1 MNSIWIARDKD
12 GDLWAFP
19 SKPERDIL
27 SYTWITI
34 DDVYSCRIPNDWLPE
49 VTWENDPLELV
60 PKLMV
65 DGNTSVDDVIEDFR
79 TKLLDKKSNE
89 E

>member
-19 SKPERDIL
+19 SKLERDIL

-34 DDVYSCRIPNDWLPE
+34 DE
-49 VTWENDPLELV
+49 
-60 PKLMV
+60 K
-65 DGNTSVDDVIEDFR
+65 
-79 TKLLDKKSNE
+79 
-89 E
+89 

>member
-27 SYTWITI
+27 SYSWITTN
-34 DDVYSCRIPNDWLPE
+34 DEVCCRIPTDWFPE
-49 VTWENDPLELV
+49 LTWENSPIELA
-60 PKLMV
+60 PKRK
-65 DGNTSVDDVIEDFR
+65 ED
-79 TKLLDKKSNE
+79 
-89 E
+89 